1 MNPHFGQ
8 ATSTYRN
15 VQERNEDLRKI
26 EQSMTEVADLIQI
39 MSMRVEEHGDK
50 LEAIVKNTDETRDK
64 TLAGCVPFLL
74 LLHRSEYP

>member
-8 ATSTYRN
+8 AASTYRN

-26 EQSMTEVADLIQI
+26 EQSITEVADLIQI
-39 MSMRVEEHGDK
+39 MSMRVEEHGDT
-50 LEAIVKNTDETRDK
+50 LEAIVKNAEEIQEK

-74 LLHRSEYP
+74 HRSKYP